1 MTGAHADAIWISG
14 TTSSVSITNN
24 FIDWTANA
32 DAAAGTNNAIRITG
46 ESGNTKNVA
55 VSGNYLL
62 GGGYTI
68 AAGNNITG
76 TLTNVSI
83 TGNFVGF
90 GQYGAYYPTTASAAK
105 VSGNTIFD
113 WTNPQFSTSAW
124 SAYLHNGLT
133 TPNLI
138 VSSGSTIASSSSNPT
153 TLYGAGYKTIHL
165 FGTGLSETNY
175 VGGYGGQYLNLG
187 MGANIV
193 TELSVSDS
201 STMTGV
207 DAIAGFDPAKD
218 VIDLSRIDANI
229 MQAGVQNFTFI
240 GSSAFSGAGAQ
251 VRYYQDPTNKVT
263 WVQAKLAGDTSADMT
278 IKLAGLLTL
287 TPANFALT
295 PAASAAD
302 AANAAAMSA
311 KYSPSGSARQW
322 AYSNVKGRTYSTYS
336 KIMNGGAFVVQD
348 FSLSSTSNQLTL
360 SGSNVTISRESGT
373 EIINAGTGRFA
384 QTYHANETTQ
394 IESGAGAETFNL
406 GLHFG
411 AETISGFSAS
421 GSNADIV
428 RLPVAAFS
436 YLNKS
441 MSQAQDLAA
450 VLAHASSAT
459 SGITIRD
466 SYGDA
471 LTLVGMTAHTLAA
484 SSSIRFV

>member
-1 MTGAHADAIWISG
+1 
-14 TTSSVSITNN
+14 
-24 FIDWTANA
+24 
-32 DAAAGTNNAIRITG
+32 
-46 ESGNTKNVA
+46 
-55 VSGNYLL
+55 
-62 GGGYTI
+62 
-68 AAGNNITG
+68 
-76 TLTNVSI
+76 
-83 TGNFVGF
+83 
-90 GQYGAYYPTTASAAK
+90 
-105 VSGNTIFD
+105 
-113 WTNPQFSTSAW
+113 
-124 SAYLHNGLT
+124 
-133 TPNLI
+133 
-138 VSSGSTIASSSSNPT
+138 
-153 TLYGAGYKTIHL
+153 
-165 FGTGLSETNY
+165 
-175 VGGYGGQYLNLG
+175 

-193 TELSVSDS
+193 TELSISDS

-229 MQAGVQNFTFI
+229 MQAGIQNFTFI
-240 GSSAFSGAGAQ
+240 GSNAFSGAGAQ
-251 VRYYQDPTNKVT
+251 VRYYQDPANKVT

-302 AANAAAMSA
+302 AAAAAAMSV
-311 KYSPSGSARQW
+311 KYSTSGTAREW
-322 AYSNVKGRTYSTYS
+322 SYSNVKGRTYSAYS
-336 KIMNGGAFVVQD
+336 SIWNGGSSYNGGTAVVQD
-348 FSLSSTSNQLTL
+348 FGFSSTSNQLTL
-360 SGSNVTISRESGT
+360 SGSNITISRESGT

-394 IESGAGAETFNL
+394 IEPGAGAETFNL